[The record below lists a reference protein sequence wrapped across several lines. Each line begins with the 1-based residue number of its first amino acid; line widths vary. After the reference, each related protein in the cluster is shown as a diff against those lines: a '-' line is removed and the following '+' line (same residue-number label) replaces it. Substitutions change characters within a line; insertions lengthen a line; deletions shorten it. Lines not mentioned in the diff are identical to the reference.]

1 MVIFLNLDGSAE
13 KITPQRI
20 YQGSNNV
27 TEITV
32 IAPYP
37 PDTALEIGFILPDGL
52 YWNTPDGAHYAP
64 MGFVGQNAETRAS
77 AWNYVL
83 PRSVTERQGEV
94 CAAINARADDGNTT
108 SYLCR
113 FVIEESVLPEPP
125 SAPEPGVYD
134 LLLSY
139 LARLDGRTANV
150 PNLVAKIQKVAGNAF
165 TYTNNS
171 GVVSAPI
178 VINGGADAPI
188 PVNTASTIELPESAW
203 QPVYSGQTVT
213 GYTAE
218 IQAEMHGQMRD
229 GATARDLWLGFDT
242 VSNAEITGDYPEYKV
257 NAAGDITLS
266 ANSPVAM
273 TVRVWNGKSIVDYT
287 ARDMITAE
295 TERAETA
302 ERELQANID
311 AETERAE
318 AVEKDLQS
326 QIDHIEQSGV
336 DLTARAAIAAETERA
351 EAAERILQENI
362 DAETERAEAAE
373 SELKA
378 DIDTKADR
386 LAAAEYPQ
394 AYVEKE
400 NGGVIGVR
408 VSQGSEAFAIPQYDG
423 NGNVKTRE
431 AVSPDDCVN
440 KQALDAEKN
449 RAEGVEQTLASDIN
463 GLREDINNEEHFRG
477 MFESVEALKA
487 AYPTATPNDYAY
499 IIGGNVWIWH
509 DDGGW
514 QNSNKPT
521 PNTAV
526 PASDATPLMD
536 GVASAGTLGAYSRG
550 DHRHASDTSKV
561 NKSGDTM
568 TGPLNCPFN
577 NNFIVHGKE
586 FNFIPQGYNND
597 VFVNYRGGVVGD
609 YHFTNGDS
617 NGGLANIRA
626 ADVYDHGQRV
636 FSPHNLPTALK
647 DYADGQAA
655 YLEYGSRALDLN
667 EFTYLACWSGHVV
680 RAVDKRDALPSGG
693 GTDSGEALV
702 KYLSIPVVTSL
713 GSVVICYGR
722 VSTSGSSAV
731 FQDISF
737 PVTYTYTPNV
747 LTTYNGNNTGI
758 IENLYGWVKQ
768 NSITTRGFTVRSYGG
783 NSITY
788 LAIGKIK

>member
-52 YWNTPDGAHYAP
+52 YWKTPEDSRYAP

-94 CAAINARADDGNTT
+94 CAAINARTDDGNTT

-171 GVVSAPI
+171 GVESAPI

-295 TERAETA
+295 TERAEAA
-302 ERELQANID
+302 ERE
-311 AETERAE
+311 
-318 AVEKDLQS
+318 
-326 QIDHIEQSGV
+326 
-336 DLTARAAIAAETERA
+336 
-351 EAAERILQENI
+351 LQENI

-440 KQALDAEKN
+440 KQELDAEKN

-463 GLREDINNEEHFRG
+463 GLREDINNEGHFRG

-577 NNFIVHGKE
+577 NNFIVHGNE

-597 VFVNYRGGVVGD
+597 VFINYRGGAVGD
-609 YHFTNGDS
+609 YHFTNGNS

-655 YLEYGSRALDLN
+655 YLEYGSRSLELN

-747 LTTYNGNNTGI
+747 LTTYNGNNTGT

-788 LAIGKIK
+788 LAIGKVK

>member
-94 CAAINARADDGNTT
+94 CAAINARTDDGNTT

-287 ARDMITAE
+287 AREMITAE
-295 TERAETA
+295 TERAEAA
-302 ERELQANID
+302 ERVLQENID

-351 EAAERILQENI
+351 EAAERVLQENI
-362 DAETERAEAAE
+362 DAETVRAEAAE
-373 SELKA
+373 SELKEEIDSRASTDVATQTSNGLMSSA
-378 DIDTKADR
+378 DKKKLDELASGYVTGVKGANETDYRTGNVDLTAENIGAVKIGGELSAD
-386 LAAAEYPQ
+386 LNT
-394 AYVEKE
+394 VVE
-400 NGGVIGVR
+400 NGTYYVGIDAANVPPNKEYGQLLVMHNLDT
-408 VSQGSEAFAIPQYDG
+408 VAQLYVWYADGSIYARAGNPPEAG
-423 NGNVKTRE
+423 G
-431 AVSPDDCVN
+431 S
-440 KQALDAEKN
+440 
-449 RAEGVEQTLASDIN
+449 G
-463 GLREDINNEEHFRG
+463 HW
-477 MFESVEALKA
+477 
-487 AYPTATPNDYAY
+487 NDWY
-499 IIGGNVWIWH
+499 
-509 DDGGW
+509 
-514 QNSNKPT
+514 K
-521 PNTAV
+521 
-526 PASDATPLMD
+526 
-536 GVASAGTLGAYSRG
+536 VAKDSEVV
-550 DHRHASDTSKV
+550 H
-561 NKSGDTM
+561 KSGDTM
-568 TGPLNCPFN
+568 TGLLKIDTHGQTTVYGSSNEAYSHLETTAPNFYMNKPLQLDGALINYTTGYTVVN
-577 NNFIVHGKE
+577 NGAE
-586 FNFIPQGYNND
+586 
-597 VFVNYRGGVVGD
+597 
-609 YHFTNGDS
+609 
-617 NGGLANIRA
+617 
-626 ADVYDHGQRV
+626 VYDRGQRV

-655 YLEYGSRALDLN
+655 YLEYGSRALELN

-747 LTTYNGNNTGI
+747 LTTYNGNNTGT

-788 LAIGKIK
+788 LAIGKVK

>member
-37 PDTALEIGFILPDGL
+37 PDTRLEIGFILPDGL
-52 YWNTPDGAHYAP
+52 YWNTPNGSRYAP
-64 MGFVGQNAETRAS
+64 MGFVGQNAESRAS

-94 CAAINARADDGNTT
+94 CAAINARTDDGNTT

-113 FVIEESVLPEPP
+113 FVIEESVLPKPP
-125 SAPEPGVYD
+125 SEPEPGVYD
-134 LLLSY
+134 LLLRY

-171 GVVSAPI
+171 GVESAPI
-178 VINGGADAPI
+178 VINGGEDAPI

-229 GATARDLWLGFDT
+229 GATARDLWLGFDI
-242 VSNAEITGDYPEYKV
+242 VSNAEIRGDYPEYKV

-287 ARDMITAE
+287 ARNMITAE
-295 TERAETA
+295 TERAEAA

-311 AETERAE
+311 AETDRAE
-318 AVEKDLQS
+318 AAEKDLQS

-351 EAAERILQENI
+351 EAAERELQANIDAETERAEAAERELQANI

-373 SELKA
+373 SELKEE
-378 DIDTKADR
+378 IDTKAGKDVATQTSNGLMSSADKKKLDEVASNSVTGVKGANETDYR
-386 LAAAEYPQ
+386 TGNVNLTPEDIGAVKIGGELTADLNT
-394 AYVEKE
+394 VVE
-400 NGGVIGVR
+400 NGIYR
-408 VSQGSEAFAIPQYDG
+408 VSTGSTNVPENKLYGQMLVMHQADTVAQLYVWYSDGSIYARAGNPPEAGGPGQW
-423 NGNVKTRE
+423 
-431 AVSPDDCVN
+431 
-440 KQALDAEKN
+440 
-449 RAEGVEQTLASDIN
+449 SDWY
-463 GLREDINNEEHFRG
+463 
-477 MFESVEALKA
+477 K
-487 AYPTATPNDYAY
+487 
-499 IIGGNVWIWH
+499 
-509 DDGGW
+509 
-514 QNSNKPT
+514 
-521 PNTAV
+521 
-526 PASDATPLMD
+526 
-536 GVASAGTLGAYSRG
+536 VAKDSEVV
-550 DHRHASDTSKV
+550 H
-561 NKSGDTM
+561 KSGDTM

-577 NNFIVHGKE
+577 NNFIVHGNE

-597 VFVNYRGGVVGD
+597 VFFNYRGGAVGD

-647 DYADGQAA
+647 DYADGQAS
-655 YLEYGSRALDLN
+655 YLEYGSRALDLH

-680 RAVDKRDALPSGG
+680 RAVEKKDALPTGG
-693 GTDSGEALV
+693 GVDSGEAAV
-702 KYLSIPVVTSL
+702 KYLSIPVVASL

-747 LTTYNGNNTGI
+747 LTTYNGNNTGT

>member
-37 PDTALEIGFILPDGL
+37 PDTRLEIGFILPDGL
-52 YWNTPDGAHYAP
+52 YWNEPNGSRYAP

-94 CAAINARADDGNTT
+94 CAAINARTDDGNTT

-113 FVIEESVLPEPP
+113 FVIEESVLPKPP
-125 SAPEPGVYD
+125 SEPEPGVYA
-134 LLLSY
+134 LLRSY

-150 PNLVAKIQKVAGNAF
+150 PNLVAKIRKVAGNAF

-171 GVVSAPI
+171 GEESPPI

-188 PVNTASTIELPESAW
+188 PVNTASTIKLPERAW

-229 GATARDLWLGFDT
+229 GATARDLWLGFDI
-242 VSNAEITGDYPEYKV
+242 VSNAEIRGDYPEYKV

-287 ARDMITAE
+287 ARNMIT
-295 TERAETA
+295 
-302 ERELQANID
+302 
-311 AETERAE
+311 
-318 AVEKDLQS
+318 
-326 QIDHIEQSGV
+326 
-336 DLTARAAIAAETERA
+336 AETERA
-351 EAAERILQENI
+351 EAAERVLQANI

-373 SELKA
+373 SELKEE
-378 DIDTKADR
+378 IDTKASKDVATQTSNGLMSSADKKKLDEVASSSVTGVKGANETDYR
-386 LAAAEYPQ
+386 TGNVNLTPEDIGAVKIGGELTADLNT
-394 AYVEKE
+394 VVE
-400 NGGVIGVR
+400 NGIYR
-408 VSQGSEAFAIPQYDG
+408 VSTGSTNVPENKLYGQMLVMHQADTVAQLYVWYSDGSIYARAGNPPEAGGSGQW
-423 NGNVKTRE
+423 
-431 AVSPDDCVN
+431 
-440 KQALDAEKN
+440 
-449 RAEGVEQTLASDIN
+449 SDWY
-463 GLREDINNEEHFRG
+463 
-477 MFESVEALKA
+477 K
-487 AYPTATPNDYAY
+487 
-499 IIGGNVWIWH
+499 
-509 DDGGW
+509 
-514 QNSNKPT
+514 
-521 PNTAV
+521 
-526 PASDATPLMD
+526 
-536 GVASAGTLGAYSRG
+536 VAKDSEVV
-550 DHRHASDTSKV
+550 H
-561 NKSGDTM
+561 KSGDTM

-577 NNFIVHGKE
+577 NNFIIHGNE

-597 VFVNYRGGVVGD
+597 VFFNYRGGAVGD

-680 RAVDKRDALPSGG
+680 RAVNQKDALPSGN
-693 GTDSGEALV
+693 GTDNGEGVV
-702 KYLSIPVVTSL
+702 KYLSIPVIISL

-747 LTTYNGNNTGI
+747 LTTYNGNNTGT